1 MQKLRLN
8 STRIIAKDLRILKC
22 VDSSQLGRRKYFS
35 IKRRHLTPE
44 FNLIRHGHLVNFA
57 TLSAAFR
64 FEPFMGTFPKNFGFG
79 PEKKLKAG
87 WRNLLILGS
96 LLSP

>member
-1 MQKLRLN
+1 M
-8 STRIIAKDLRILKC
+8 AKDLRILKN
-22 VDSSQLGRRKYFS
+22 VDSSQLDWRKYFF

-44 FNLIRHGHLVNFA
+44 FNLISYGHLVNFA
-57 TLSAAFR
+57 TLSAAIY
-64 FEPFMGTFPKNFGFG
+64 FEPFMETFPKNFGFD